1 MTGADLISQE
11 KKKIRRIE
19 RDTVAAAAVLT
30 AGSLLV
36 TSWHFALS
44 VAFGGV
50 IMSINLYLLRR
61 IVEAVILRNEVKAG
75 RLFLKVSGH
84 FVLFLGL
91 AAIAFQ
97 VLKAEVMAFALGTT
111 NLLLAATVEA
121 IREFFRLQGVKEG
134 L

>member
-19 RDTVAAAAVLT
+19 RDTVAAAVVLT
-30 AGSLLV
+30 AGSILV